1 MPIYHDVQPFDY
13 YPYPES
19 KINGPKGIFRDL
31 RGKCSSI
38 LDVGAGHGGVF
49 DLQYWESEPC
59 VVRKEACDIHWIREM
74 PSDWTMKIGVDV
86 CELDKHYAEGEF
98 DFVQCCEVLEHV
110 PDTRRALE
118 QLVRVAKKAVFIT
131 SADEMH
137 HVGPEQAAIEKINK
151 HQAYV
156 AQPKISDLK
165 ELGFEV
171 RVTSDSLRQIVA
183 WLIK

>member
-1 MPIYHDVQPFDY
+1 MPIYTDVPPFDY
-13 YPYPES
+13 YPHPEQ
-19 KINGPKGIFRDL
+19 KVNGPDGIFKGVTR
-31 RGKCSSI
+31 RSI

-49 DLQYWESEPC
+49 DIGYWDGRTD
-59 VVRKEACDIHWIREM
+59 VVRKEACDIHWIRPM
-74 PSDWTMKIGVDV
+74 PPSWVTKVGVDV
-86 CELDKHYAEGEF
+86 CELDKHYRADEF

-118 QLVRVAKKAVFIT
+118 QLVRVAKHAVFIS

-151 HQAYV
+151 HQAYI

-171 RVTSDSLRQIVA
+171 RVTSDAMRQIVA